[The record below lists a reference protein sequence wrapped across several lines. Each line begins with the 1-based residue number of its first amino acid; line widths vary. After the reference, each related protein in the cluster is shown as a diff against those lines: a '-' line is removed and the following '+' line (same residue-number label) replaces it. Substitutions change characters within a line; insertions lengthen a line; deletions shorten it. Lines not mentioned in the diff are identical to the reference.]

1 MFIGRTSL
9 YSLMAHNVFK
19 GRGSR
24 ISPKN
29 PYLKREEVIEHSE
42 GIDEEKYLD
51 NPVTKYFKESAASA
65 LSKNDS
71 PDLPLT
77 YSVNPYQGCEHGCI
91 YCYARNSH
99 QYWGFDA
106 GLGFETNIVVK
117 HTIADVLRKQFSK
130 KGYVPEPFML
140 SGNTDCYQP
149 AERRFGLT
157 RKILKLCLEVG
168 HPVSIITKNSLI
180 QRDQDLLVKL
190 AEKRL
195 VHVYFSINH
204 LDNDLKAILEPRT
217 ATGSKKLQLLRQFSQ
232 AGIPCGVMVAPIIPG
247 LNTDDIAGIIE
258 QAADGGALRAG
269 YTVVRLNGTIKEIF
283 KDWLYLNFPDRA
295 QKVLHQIEELH
306 GGQLNDSAWGRRMK
320 GEGPLADMI
329 KQVFNVSV
337 ARYMKDRSMPAFNLA
352 SFMPT
357 GQTKLF

>member
-1 MFIGRTSL
+1 MEKD
-9 YSLMAHNVFK
+9 VFK

-29 PYLKREEVIEHSE
+29 PYLKREEVILHEE

-51 NPVTKYFKESAASA
+51 KPVTKFFTENSVNA

-71 PDLPLT
+71 PDLPLD

-117 HTIADVLRKQFSK
+117 HNIVEVLKKQFQK
-130 KGYVPEPFML
+130 KNYQPKPIML

-149 AERRFGLT
+149 AEKRFGLT
-157 RKILKLCLEVG
+157 RKILELCLQLG

-180 QRDQDLLVKL
+180 HRDEDLIAKL
-190 AEKRL
+190 AEKQL

-204 LDNDLKAILEPRT
+204 LDNELKATLEPRT
-217 ATGSKKLQLLRQFSQ
+217 ATASKKLAIMEQFSV

-247 LNTDDIAGIIE
+247 LNSQDIPKIIE
-258 QAADGGALRAG
+258 LAAGAGALRAG

-283 KDWLYLNFPDRA
+283 QDWIRLNYPDRA
-295 QKVLHQIEELH
+295 EKVLHQIEELH
-306 GGQLNDSAWGRRMK
+306 GGKVNDTEWGRRITGKGPIAEMIQQVFKMTVAKHMK
-320 GEGPLADMI
+320 G
-329 KQVFNVSV
+329 
-337 ARYMKDRSMPAFNLA
+337 RRMPEYNL
-352 SFMPT
+352 SKFMPI

>member
-1 MFIGRTSL
+1 MEQQD
-9 YSLMAHNVFK
+9 VFK

-29 PYLKREEVIEHSE
+29 PYIKREEVIQHAE

-51 NPVTKYFKESAASA
+51 KPLTKYFTENPVNA

-71 PDLPLT
+71 PDLPLN

-117 HTIADVLRKQFSK
+117 HNIAEVLKKQFLNINYK
-130 KGYVPEPFML
+130 PQPIML

-149 AERRFGLT
+149 AEKKFGLT
-157 RKILKLCLEVG
+157 RKILELCLKVG

-180 QRDQDLLVKL
+180 QRDEDLLVKL
-190 AEKRL
+190 AQKKL

-204 LDNDLKAILEPRT
+204 MDNELKAVLEPRT
-217 ATGSKKLQLLRQFSQ
+217 ATAAKKLALIRRFSDL
-232 AGIPCGVMVAPIIPG
+232 GIPCGVMVAPIIPG
-247 LNTDDIAGIIE
+247 LNSNDIAKII
-258 QAADGGALRAG
+258 QLAADAGALRAG
-269 YTVVRLNGTIKEIF
+269 YTVVRLNGSIKEIF
-283 KDWLYLNFPDRA
+283 TDWLYLHFPDRA
-295 QKVLHQIEELH
+295 DKVIHQIEELH
-306 GGQLNDSAWGRRMK
+306 GGKVNDTDWGRRIK
-320 GEGPLADMI
+320 GEGAIANMI
-329 KQVFNVSV
+329 QQIFNASV
-337 ARYMKDRSMPAFNLA
+337 AKHMKGVEMPGFDL
-352 SFMPT
+352 SHFMPT

>member
-1 MFIGRTSL
+1 MEKD
-9 YSLMAHNVFK
+9 VFK

-29 PYLKREEVIEHSE
+29 PYLKREEVILHEE

-51 NPVTKYFKESAASA
+51 KPVTKFFTENSVNA

-71 PDLPLT
+71 PDLPLD

-117 HTIADVLRKQFSK
+117 HNIVEVLKKQFQK
-130 KGYVPEPFML
+130 KNYQPKPIML

-149 AERRFGLT
+149 AEKRFGLT
-157 RKILKLCLEVG
+157 RKILELCLQLG

-180 QRDQDLLVKL
+180 HRDEDLIAKL
-190 AEKRL
+190 AEKQL

-204 LDNDLKAILEPRT
+204 LDNELKATLEPRT
-217 ATGSKKLQLLRQFSQ
+217 ATASKKLAIMEQFSV
-232 AGIPCGVMVAPIIPG
+232 AGIPCGLMVAPIIPG
-247 LNTDDIAGIIE
+247 LNSQDIPKIIE
-258 QAADGGALRAG
+258 LAAGAGALRAG

-283 KDWLYLNFPDRA
+283 QDWIRLNYPDRA
-295 QKVLHQIEELH
+295 EKVLHQIEELH
-306 GGQLNDSAWGRRMK
+306 GGKVNDTEWGRRITGKGPIAEMIQQVFKVAVAKHMK
-320 GEGPLADMI
+320 GRG
-329 KQVFNVSV
+329 
-337 ARYMKDRSMPAFNLA
+337 MPEYNL
-352 SFMPT
+352 SEFMPI

>member
-1 MFIGRTSL
+1 MDKD
-9 YSLMAHNVFK
+9 VFK

-29 PYLKREEVIEHSE
+29 PYLKREEVILHEE

-51 NPVTKYFKESAASA
+51 KPVTKFFTENSVNA

-71 PDLPLT
+71 PDLPLD

-117 HTIADVLRKQFSK
+117 HNIVEVLKKQFQK
-130 KGYVPEPFML
+130 KNYQPKPIML

-149 AERRFGLT
+149 AEKRFGLT
-157 RKILKLCLEVG
+157 RKILELCLQLG

-180 QRDQDLLVKL
+180 HRDEDLIAKL
-190 AEKRL
+190 AEKQL

-204 LDNDLKAILEPRT
+204 LDNELKATLEPRT
-217 ATGSKKLQLLRQFSQ
+217 ATASKKLAIMEQFSV

-247 LNTDDIAGIIE
+247 LNSQDIPKIIE
-258 QAADGGALRAG
+258 LAAGAGALRAG

-283 KDWLYLNFPDRA
+283 QDWIRLNYPDRA
-295 QKVLHQIEELH
+295 EKVLHQIEELH
-306 GGQLNDSAWGRRMK
+306 GGKVNDTEWGRRITGKGPIAEMIQQVFKVAVAKHMK
-320 GEGPLADMI
+320 G
-329 KQVFNVSV
+329 
-337 ARYMKDRSMPAFNLA
+337 RRMPEYNL
-352 SFMPT
+352 SEFMPI

>member
-1 MFIGRTSL
+1 MEQQD
-9 YSLMAHNVFK
+9 VFK

-29 PYLKREEVIEHSE
+29 PYIKREEVIQHAE

-51 NPVTKYFKESAASA
+51 KPLTKYFTENPVNA

-71 PDLPLT
+71 PDLPLN

-117 HTIADVLRKQFSK
+117 HNIAEVLKKQFLNINYK
-130 KGYVPEPFML
+130 PQPIML

-149 AERRFGLT
+149 AEKKFGLT
-157 RKILKLCLEVG
+157 RKILELCLKVG

-180 QRDQDLLVKL
+180 QRDEDLLVKL
-190 AEKRL
+190 AQKKL

-204 LDNDLKAILEPRT
+204 LDNELKAVLEPRT
-217 ATGSKKLQLLRQFSQ
+217 ATAAKKLALIRQFSGL
-232 AGIPCGVMVAPIIPG
+232 GIPCGVMVAPIIPG
-247 LNTDDIAGIIE
+247 LKSNDIA
-258 QAADGGALRAG
+258 
-269 YTVVRLNGTIKEIF
+269 
-283 KDWLYLNFPDRA
+283 
-295 QKVLHQIEELH
+295 
-306 GGQLNDSAWGRRMK
+306 
-320 GEGPLADMI
+320 
-329 KQVFNVSV
+329 
-337 ARYMKDRSMPAFNLA
+337 
-352 SFMPT
+352 
-357 GQTKLF
+357 

>member
-1 MFIGRTSL
+1 M
-9 YSLMAHNVFK
+9 NEDVFK

-24 ISPKN
+24 LSPKN
-29 PYLKREEVIEHSE
+29 PFLQREEVIQHVE

-51 NPVTKYFKESAASA
+51 KPVTKYFTENPASA

-77 YSVNPYQGCEHGCI
+77 YSVNPYQGCEHGCV

-117 HTIADVLRKQFSK
+117 HTIAEILRRQFSK

-149 AERRFGLT
+149 AEKKFGLT
-157 RKILKLCLEVG
+157 RKILKLCLDIG
-168 HPVSIITKNSLI
+168 HPLSIITKNSLI

-204 LDNDLKAILEPRT
+204 LDNGLKTLLEPRT
-217 ATGSKKLQLLRQFSQ
+217 ATGTKKLELLKRFSQ

-247 LNTDDIAGIIE
+247 LNNHDIAAIIE

-269 YTVVRLNGTIKEIF
+269 YTVVRLNGSIGEVF
-283 KDWLYLNFPDRA
+283 KDWLYRNFPDRA
-295 QKVLHQIEELH
+295 SKVLHQIAELH
-306 GGQLNDSAWGRRMK
+306 GGQLNDSNWGRRMK
-320 GEGPLADMI
+320 GEGPLSEMI
-329 KQVFNVSV
+329 GQVFNVSV
-337 ARYMKDRSMPAFNLA
+337 ARYMKGRRMPDFDITA
-352 SFMPT
+352 FMPT
-357 GQTKLF
+357 GQTRLFQ